1 MPKRHQIIE
10 QLSIRRVIEYDE
22 ICPPNYVVRVGA
34 MIMRIRFLSCRVLVV
49 FALVPVACLADARS
63 KPSPSE
69 IYPGPWLE
77 ITQEVRD
84 TLTLRKVSA
93 CNEAVGRQ
101 SSVDSGNIF
110 CIALKT
116 RLIGQAGSLSRRRKG
131 GGPGTLLDGIPL
143 PDTY

>member
-1 MPKRHQIIE
+1 
-10 QLSIRRVIEYDE
+10 
-22 ICPPNYVVRVGA
+22 
-34 MIMRIRFLSCRVLVV
+34 MRIRFLSCRVLVV

-63 KPSPSE
+63 KHSPSE

-101 SSVDSGNIF
+101 SSVDSGEYLLYCTQDEQF
-110 CIALKT
+110 
-116 RLIGQAGSLSRRRKG
+116 IGQAGSLSRRRKRCVV
-131 GGPGTLLDGIPL
+131 PAPFSMASRCLTATEVVTVAASCPL
-143 PDTY
+143 